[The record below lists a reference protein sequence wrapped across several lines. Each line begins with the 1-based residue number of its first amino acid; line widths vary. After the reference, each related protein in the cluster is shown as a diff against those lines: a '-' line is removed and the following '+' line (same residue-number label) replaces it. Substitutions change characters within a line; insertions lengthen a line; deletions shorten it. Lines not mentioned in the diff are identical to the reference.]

1 MIKGIEHIGIAAK
14 DSTALKCWYVDMFS
28 MTVTRDN
35 GKGGYFIADKNG
47 VEIEIYPAS
56 SEDNVL
62 HDNLTSG
69 IRHIAFAV
77 DDFDA
82 EYERLKASNV
92 EFVGEPIIKEKYSNL
107 FFKDPE
113 GNLLHIIER
122 R

>member
-14 DSTALKCWYVDMFS
+14 DSTVLKNWYVDVFG

-35 GKGGYFIADKNG
+35 GKGGYFVADKNG
-47 VEIEIYPAS
+47 TEIEIYPA
-56 SEDNVL
+56 EKEGETDNN
-62 HDNLTSG
+62 NLTSG

-82 EYERLKASNV
+82 EYKKLKEKNV

-107 FFKDPE
+107 FFKDIE

>member
-14 DSTALKCWYVDMFS
+14 NSTVLKDWYVDVFG

-47 VEIEIYPAS
+47 TEIEIYPAEREER
-56 SEDNVL
+56 SECS
-62 HDNLTSG
+62 NLTAG

-77 DDFDA
+77 DNFDA
-82 EYERLKASNV
+82 EYKKLKEKNV

-107 FFKDPE
+107 FFKDIE